1 MGACGAGRKKDP
13 AGPLPLERGIVSED
27 AGPSGRP
34 ARVHSP
40 CRPPTGMRDIL
51 SHTDHGSHGLGGETP
66 ALRSFLPAPQLQIPD
81 GGVDSEVW
89 QCHPSPATVR
99 AAYAQ
104 FWIFREATSGVRTG
118 AGGPAVSSERA
129 QGSRRADTPHTPPGR
144 APSGQ

>member
-1 MGACGAGRKKDP
+1 MGAHRAGRRKDR

-66 ALRSFLPAPQLQIPD
+66 ALRSFLPAPQLQIPRRAGD
-81 GGVDSEVW
+81 LSRHPDNFLRTC
-89 QCHPSPATVR
+89 CHLQVTSSTVR
-99 AAYAQ
+99 SGS
-104 FWIFREATSGVRTG
+104 AT
-118 AGGPAVSSERA
+118 RA
-129 QGSRRADTPHTPPGR
+129 QPPLGPLTLSSGS
-144 APSGQ
+144 SGKPLRVCALALVDPQ

>member
-1 MGACGAGRKKDP
+1 MGRLTLPLAGCGGRPRLMGARRARRRKDR

-27 AGPSGRP
+27 AGPSGCP

-99 AAYAQ
+99 AAS
-104 FWIFREATSGVRTG
+104 RSVLDL
-118 AGGPAVSSERA
+118 
-129 QGSRRADTPHTPPGR
+129 QGSHFGCAHWRWWTR
-144 APSGQ
+144 SEQ